1 MIRIYAEAKDCPF
14 FYGATKRLY
23 EDREDFDKICLI
35 SKSSVK
41 EFFHNAELTKI
52 VTKVGDK

>member
-1 MIRIYAEAKDCPF
+1 MLRPKIAHFFMEPQKDCMKTVKTLIKSV
-14 FYGATKRLY
+14 Y
-23 EDREDFDKICLI
+23 I

-41 EFFHNAELTKI
+41 EFFRNAELTKI